1 TQPAKIIHFAGNST
15 LAKILTPDSVK
26 PGGEDHYLFQS
37 EPQEFQ
43 RSGSTARGVL
53 TLLEPLLGFKPK
65 KSVMIVGN
73 DATGQFLSSYYYKA
87 LKAEG
92 QDVPDII
99 FYPPDTTD
107 FSPFLTRA
115 KSLNPDIIHFWYNGD
130 STLTALPQAL
140 ELGA

>member
-1 TQPAKIIHFAGNST
+1 GNST
-15 LAKILTPDSVK
+15 LGKVLTAEGVK
-26 PGGEDHYLFQS
+26 AGGDVHYLFQS

-53 TLLEPLLGFKPK
+53 DLLEPLLGYKPK

-73 DATGQFLSSYYYKA
+73 DATGQFLSSFYITA

-92 QDVPDII
+92 QEVPDII

-107 FSPFLTRA
+107 FSPFLT
-115 KSLNPDIIHFWYNGD
+115 
-130 STLTALPQAL
+130 
-140 ELGA
+140 